1 MHVTSSSAG
10 TLSEMFLEQQ
20 KSKLKIIFCN
30 IYTHLHHCYK
40 NLLVSMTSSLFA

>member
-1 MHVTSSSAG
+1 MHVTSSSAV
-10 TLSEMFLEQQ
+10 TLSEISLKQQ

-30 IYTHLHHCYK
+30 IYTNLHLVK